1 MEIHLLAL
9 QMLFSVLLV
18 DVIFEEGRVLK
29 WGIRLRTSL

>member
-18 DVIFEEGRVLK
+18 DVVCEEGRVLK